1 MFLPL
6 INTHV
11 ENVLLQKTHGVRTW
25 QKIFDWTQFFYA
37 TKKDLMRLLLRI
49 RSFLLSICDLYGKF
63 CLSAPAPSVF
73 VKQLFA
79 LFSVGKTGN
88 ISGKS
93 CIKQITPPT
102 VPIVWIWLFQTN
114 NREITES
121 GNKNNPIVNHHFP
134 KYWCANIHV
143 SLLFIDIAVLYPYMW
158 LIFFGG
164 LVTNILPNPIIM
176 MGISKSMIS
185 INSQN
190 GCMKRSILPWHIHAI
205 GTCTYVNK
213 KFHVRRFRH
222 FLIGGTVFSCGNG

>member
-11 ENVLLQKTHGVRTW
+11 ENVLLQKINGIRTW
-25 QKIFDWTQFFYA
+25 QKIFDWTQFFHA

-49 RSFLLSICDLYGKF
+49 RSFLLSICDYMENSASQRLRF
-63 CLSAPAPSVF
+63 PFWSNSCLSF
-73 VKQLFA
+73 
-79 LFSVGKTGN
+79 FSVGKTGN
-88 ISGKS
+88 TRGKR
-93 CIKQITPPT
+93 CVKHTPPT
-102 VPIVWIWLFQTN
+102 VPIMWIWLFQTN

-134 KYWCANIHV
+134 KYGCANTHV

-164 LVTNILPNPIIM
+164 LVTNILPNPIIV

-190 GCMKRSILPWHIHAI
+190 GCMKRSILPWHINAI
-205 GTCTYVNK
+205 WTYGNREFDVCL
-213 KFHVRRFRH
+213 FRH
-222 FLIGGTVFSCGNG
+222 FSTGGTIFSCGNG